1 MRSQGLEAAQPRRK
15 VRTTVPAADLGSRPD
30 LVRRNFTANRPGEQV
45 GGRYHL
51 YPHLGGDR
59 VPGDRPRLLHEE
71 SSRVRDW
78 GDSTRH
84 RVRYMR
90 GDRYGSPQV
99 PVHDR
104 RNDPPAPGRG
114 CQYTSEQLGDHLE
127 SYGTRP
133 SVGRTGVCWAGAWAE
148 VGGCDP
154 QGTRGSIRWCIPQ
167 EARPSGILPPG
178 SSWNTRSETTPL
190 RPGVQDA
197 GRGRPGAPSS
207 KTSSLKDRFQSCPRH
222 ARQPRLSCS
231 SICVQTSSSAIPY
244 SP

>member
-1 MRSQGLEAAQPRRK
+1 MVYPTRSKAIRDTASQVELEH
-15 VRTTVPAADLGSRPD
+15 TI
-30 LVRRNFTANRPGEQV
+30 RN
-45 GGRYHL
+45 
-51 YPHLGGDR
+51 
-59 VPGDRPRLLHEE
+59 
-71 SSRVRDW
+71 
-78 GDSTRH
+78 DSTPPRAAAPRH
-84 RVRYMR
+84 ASARLAR
-90 GDRYGSPQV
+90 
-99 PVHDR
+99 
-104 RNDPPAPGRG
+104 
-114 CQYTSEQLGDHLE
+114 HLKD
-127 SYGTRP
+127 YGTRP

-167 EARPSGILPPG
+167 EARPSGILPPR
-178 SSWNTRSETTPL
+178 SSWNTRSETTSS